1 MVLEEGKI
9 VTEKAEAEQLDQ
21 ANLEKPELFQIEEAA
36 KKTGLTTR
44 TLRYYE
50 EKGLLVPTR
59 HGDSNYR
66 LYTQADI
73 ERLERI
79 KQLKDLLSF
88 SLDEIRELME
98 NENLR
103 HNAGKA
109 YRAATTK
116 SEKQQQILESR
127 RLTEREMSLIEEKL
141 RSLEKLKSDANVRLE
156 RYRNLLAQLE
166 NEE

>member
-1 MVLEEGKI
+1 MVTEENKAGK
-9 VTEKAEAEQLDQ
+9 TEKAEPSQ
-21 ANLEKPELFQIEEAA
+21 ANAEEQELFQIEEAA

-66 LYTQADI
+66 LYTQIDI

-79 KQLKDLLSF
+79 KQLRDLLSF

-98 NENLR
+98 NEDLR

-109 YRAATTK
+109 YRAATTNT
-116 SEKQQQILESR
+116 EKQQQILESQ
-127 RLTEREMSLIEEKL
+127 RLTERELSLIEEKL
-141 RSLEKLKSDANVRLE
+141 QSLQKLRGDAQVRLE
-156 RYRNLLAQLE
+156 RYRNLLTQLE
-166 NEE
+166 SEEKQ